1 MAAQTWNIDPSHS
14 HIQFAVRHMVISK
27 VRGRFNKFSGS
38 LSFDPAAPE
47 SGSVQ
52 ASIEVDSIDTSD
64 EKRDG
69 HLKSPDFFDAANFGT
84 MTFKSTGVTRSGSDL
99 KVTGDLTL
107 HGVTKPVTL
116 EVESLG
122 GGKDPW
128 GGERQGFSA
137 KTSIDRRE
145 FGLTWSQTLETG
157 GLLVGDKIEI
167 EIDLEAVKAA

>member
-38 LSFDPAAPE
+38 LSFDPAAPQ

-52 ASIEVDSIDTSD
+52 ATIEVDSIDTTD

-69 HLKSPDFFDAANFGT
+69 HLKSPDFFDAAKFST
-84 MTFKSTGVTRSGSDL
+84 LTFKSTGITGSGSDL
-99 KVTGDLTL
+99 KVTGDLTI
-107 HGVTKPVTL
+107 HGVTKSVTL
-116 EVESLG
+116 DVESLG

-137 KTSIDRRE
+137 KTTINRQE

-167 EIDLEAVKAA
+167 ELDIEAVKA